1 MSNGDNEP
9 CIIGILCEL
18 ERRTNF
24 GLAMGQL
31 LLTVSVINLM
41 FTRLGSVMD
50 QVTEGLTLGKIQIY
64 CLRFVTSWSLNLFVI
79 SDS

>member
-1 MSNGDNEP
+1 MSNDGNEP

-18 ERRTNF
+18 EQRTNF

-31 LLTVSVINLM
+31 LLTVSVINLI

-50 QVTEGLTLGKIQIY
+50 QVTEGLTLGKIQI
-64 CLRFVTSWSLNLFVI
+64 
-79 SDS
+79 